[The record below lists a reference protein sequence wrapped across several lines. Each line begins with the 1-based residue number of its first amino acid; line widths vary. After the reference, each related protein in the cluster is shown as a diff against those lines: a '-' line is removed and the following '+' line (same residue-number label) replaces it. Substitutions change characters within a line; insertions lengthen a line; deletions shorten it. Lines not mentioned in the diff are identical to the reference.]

1 MTQNVSR
8 WSILGKFINKQE
20 FLHFSFY
27 LRTQIHHDILLQF
40 WYRHAILY
48 YKTYRPFI
56 LDQTTLIQLGYV
68 YLVRLILT
76 RFIINLITSINTT
89 STYLIQKPDNNI
101 KVRNARLEYM
111 PSTFSWYQTQYSFFF
126 EVRGV
131 VWRHKAYFTRT
142 TRRIIWG
149 IKWCVLVDTFL
160 SKFYQ

>member
-56 LDQTTLIQLGYV
+56 LDQTTFIQLGYV

-101 KVRNARLEYM
+101 KARNARLEYM
-111 PSTFSWYQTQYSFFF
+111 PSTFSWYQTQYSFFLRC
-126 EVRGV
+126 EVWFDVTKPISPVQQDASFGV
-131 VWRHKAYFTRT
+131 SNDAN
-142 TRRIIWG
+142 
-149 IKWCVLVDTFL
+149 
-160 SKFYQ
+160 